1 MTNAILKSRMKEAG
15 FSISEG
21 NTTDEMIESLLLA
34 LESLQ
39 NKLDSASLAI
49 NDKLAQAEV
58 DHKTLHREIKRIVV
72 DKDKQNLRFADEEL
86 VRLLKIKLDA
96 EVYQRGVILSQLR
109 KARAQIEL
117 LKNKEVPLFPNF
129 KFSPK
134 VLTVS

>member
-15 FSISEG
+15 FSINEG
-21 NTTDEMIESLLLA
+21 DTTDEMIESLLLA

-49 NDKLAQAEV
+49 NDKLAQAEI
-58 DHKTLHREIKRIVV
+58 DHKTLHREIKRIAV
-72 DKDKQNLRFADEEL
+72 DKDKQNLKFADEEL

-96 EVYQRGVILSQLR
+96 EGYQRGVILSQLR

-117 LKNKEVPLFPNF
+117 LKDKEVPLFPNF

-134 VLTVS
+134 ALTAA